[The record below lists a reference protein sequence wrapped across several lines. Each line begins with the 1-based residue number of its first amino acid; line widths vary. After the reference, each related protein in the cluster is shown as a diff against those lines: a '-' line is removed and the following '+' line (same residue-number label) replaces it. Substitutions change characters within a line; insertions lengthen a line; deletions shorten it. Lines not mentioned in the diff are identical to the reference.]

1 MDDYESGSYIRVC
14 DIEKYYG
21 NASNVTKAIDRV
33 SFQVEKGEFVGV
45 MGASGSGK
53 TTLMNMLSGVIA
65 AVSQF
70 TASLFGTTAKKAQ
83 KNAAALYQQAHAVKS
98 VGGAAKE
105 AAKEAETAVAAFDE
119 FNILSFPEQSGG
131 GGGGGVGDIAM
142 PDFDYDYGEPEFDSW
157 GEAFSAFLDKL
168 LAGIPKLEDA
178 YISQRGITLLLVV
191 ANDIDAAKDVAKK
204 SVE

>member
-1 MDDYESGSYIRVC
+1 MLRQEMSAYLMVNQQFVNALAQIRGVLLTAFQPVYEAVVP
-14 DIEKYYG
+14 
-21 NASNVTKAIDRV
+21 ALA
-33 SFQVEKGEFVGV
+33 
-45 MGASGSGK
+45 A
-53 TTLMNMLSGVIA
+53 LMNMLSGVIA

-178 YISQRGITLLLVV
+178 VLDRRENTLLLVV
-191 ANDIDAAKDVAKK
+191 AADTQAAKDAV
-204 SVE
+204 